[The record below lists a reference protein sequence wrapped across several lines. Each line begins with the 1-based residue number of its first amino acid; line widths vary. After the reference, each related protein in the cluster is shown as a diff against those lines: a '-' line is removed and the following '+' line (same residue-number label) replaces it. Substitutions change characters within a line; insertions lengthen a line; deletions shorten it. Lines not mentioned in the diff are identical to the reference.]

1 MNNTISSRLSRL
13 ERSQPDGITT
23 VLSEIDRD
31 TDGKI
36 IYENTINTGVI
47 LTDRDI
53 ENLRS
58 ISSAIICLNGDNAKL

>member
-23 VLSEIDRD
+23 VLREVDRD
-31 TDGKI
+31 IDGKI

-58 ISSAIICLNGDNAKL
+58 ISSAIIWINGDDAKV

>member
-58 ISSAIICLNGDNAKL
+58 ISSAIIWINGDDAKV

>member
-1 MNNTISSRLSRL
+1 MNNSISSRLSRL

-58 ISSAIICLNGDNAKL
+58 ISSAIIWINGDDAKV